1 MVQKGL
7 RDPETVRR
15 LMNSAKGAVEARTVK
30 EQLANIGYT
39 FTMSLYGVL
48 TNKASGRSE
57 YRRME
62 ILSQKLLDATDVE
75 LVYRWL
81 QKLHP
86 IKTYTIYIY
95 RHEGNLLKEVFSTW

>member
-15 LMNSAKGAVEARTVK
+15 LMTSAKGALDARAVK

-48 TNKASGRSE
+48 TNKVSGRSE

-62 ILSQKLLDATDVE
+62 ILSQKLLDAEDVE
-75 LVYRWL
+75 LIYRWL

-95 RHEGNLLKEVFSTW
+95 KHEGNLLKEVFNTW